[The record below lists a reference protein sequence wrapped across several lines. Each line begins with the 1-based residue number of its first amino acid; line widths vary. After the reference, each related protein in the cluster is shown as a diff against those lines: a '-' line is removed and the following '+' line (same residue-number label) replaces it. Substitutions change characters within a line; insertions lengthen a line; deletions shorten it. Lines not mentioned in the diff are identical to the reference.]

1 MKILKKVRE
10 AIYKEGAGI
19 IENFT
24 YCTMATKCI
33 GTFKPN
39 SNANPYIGDK
49 NKLEY
54 VEEEKLEESNFV
66 KGIRS
71 NM

>member
-10 AIYKEGAGI
+10 AICKEGAGI
-19 IENFT
+19 IGNFT
-24 YCTMATKCI
+24 YCTMATKRI

-54 VEEEKLEESNFV
+54 VEEEKLEI
-66 KGIRS
+66 KI
-71 NM
+71 